1 LTLAAPQQF
10 TSTMKVLFNASFGA
24 GFAFSDAFNAEYK
37 ARTGTAPRT
46 FERLLPSAESIRVD
60 PIAIAIVE
68 EKGAEWASGLHAAVE
83 VREIPDIFAHYW
95 SIDEYE
101 GDESVRVDV
110 NEALADI
117 LHTFMETGSRDSL
130 EKQYKAIM
138 DAERAM
144 LGEPALVPKEE
155 SREPRILRQQSYI
168 EGNGYSYFDIGHGH
182 A

>member
-1 LTLAAPQQF
+1 
-10 TSTMKVLFNASFGA
+10 MKILFNASFGA

-37 ARTGTAPRT
+37 ARTGKEPHT
-46 FERLLPSAESIRVD
+46 FERLLPSTESIRID
-60 PIAIAIVE
+60 PIAIAILE
-68 EKGAEWASGLHAAVE
+68 EKGSEWISGAYAVIE
-83 VREIPDIFAHYW
+83 IRQIPDIFAHYW

-117 LHTFMETGSRDSL
+117 LHTFMESGARDTL

-144 LGEPALVPKEE
+144 LGEPPLVPKEE

-182 A
+182 S

>member
-1 LTLAAPQQF
+1 
-10 TSTMKVLFNASFGA
+10 MKVLFNASFGA
-24 GFAFSDAFNAEYK
+24 GFAFSDDFNAEYK
-37 ARTGTAPRT
+37 ARTGASPRI

-60 PIAIAIVE
+60 PIAVAIVE
-68 EKGAEWASGLHAAVE
+68 EKGIEWVSGPYAAIE
-83 VREIPDIFAHYW
+83 VREIPDVFARYW
-95 SIDEYE
+95 TIDEYE

-117 LHTFMETGSRDSL
+117 LHTYMETGARDIL

-155 SREPRILRQQSYI
+155 SCEPRILRQQSYI
-168 EGNGYSYFDIGHGH
+168 EGKGNGYSYFDIGHGH

>member
-1 LTLAAPQQF
+1 
-10 TSTMKVLFNASFGA
+10 MKVLFNASYGS

-37 ARTGTAPRT
+37 ARTGKEPRT

-60 PIAIAIVE
+60 TTAIAIVE
-68 EKGAEWASGLHAAVE
+68 EQGTEWASGPHAAIE
-83 VREIPDIFAHYW
+83 VRQIPDIFYRYW

-101 GDESVRVDV
+101 GEESVRVDV

-117 LHTFMETGSRDSL
+117 LHTFMESGDRIVL
-130 EKQYKAIM
+130 ERQYKAIM

-144 LGEPALVPKEE
+144 LGEPAIVPKEE
-155 SREPRILRQQSYI
+155 SREPRILRQQSYV

-182 A
+182 T